1 MSKYVDAIIGHAI
14 GDAMGV
20 PTEFC
25 LREKLLEKPVTKM
38 ISSDIVGEP
47 AGTWS
52 DDTSMEIAT
61 IDSFIDKGY
70 FDYHDIMSRWVDWID
85 KAKYT
90 ANDRVF
96 DVGRT
101 CLGAIRRF
109 KEDGINPIECGL
121 NNINTNGNGSL
132 MRILP
137 VALYSYS
144 KKLNDK
150 EIIKLT
156 NEMCSLTHGHEISKL
171 ACFIYVK
178 YVIYLLSGLTKE
190 EAYKK
195 IQELDYSSYSSESI
209 KAYSRILN
217 NNIMNYSIDE
227 IDSSG
232 YVVSSLECALWILL
246 HANNYREAI
255 IASTNIGND
264 TDTIGAITGS
274 MAGIIYGYNAI
285 PEEWLNTLIK
295 RDYLIAL
302 ALGYEEKI
310 DKFNK
315 KYGE

>member
-20 PTEFC
+20 PTEFIS
-25 LREKLLEKPVTKM
+25 REKLLSNTVTKM

-61 IDSFIDKGY
+61 IDSFIDKGC

-85 KAKYT
+85 KGRYT

-144 KKLNDK
+144 KKLSDK

-156 NEMCSLTHGHEISKL
+156 NEMSSLTHGHDISKL
-171 ACFIYVK
+171 GCYIYVK
-178 YVIYLLSGLTKE
+178 YVKTPNRLL
-190 EAYKK
+190 
-195 IQELDYSSYSSESI
+195 
-209 KAYSRILN
+209 
-217 NNIMNYSIDE
+217 
-227 IDSSG
+227 
-232 YVVSSLECALWILL
+232 
-246 HANNYREAI
+246 
-255 IASTNIGND
+255 
-264 TDTIGAITGS
+264 
-274 MAGIIYGYNAI
+274 IIY
-285 PEEWLNTLIK
+285 
-295 RDYLIAL
+295 
-302 ALGYEEKI
+302 
-310 DKFNK
+310 
-315 KYGE
+315 